1 MTEVLSGL
9 HTTLAGVIK
18 TVDGALAVAV
28 GTRDGLIIEQYPQ
41 DAYDLSPMVAEQAA
55 LLVTTAK
62 AYKRGLPRLSKGQV
76 IELVFSTDKLTC
88 YAQLLD
94 NDLFC
99 FVLMKLCS
107 DLKPVRQHLQ
117 SIKLEIIHQL

>member
-1 MTEVLSGL
+1 MTEVLSDV

-18 TVDGALAVAV
+18 SVDGALAVAI
-28 GTRDGLIIEQYPQ
+28 GTRDGLIIEQYPES
-41 DAYDLSPMVAEQAA
+41 AYDLSPMVAEQSA
-55 LLVTTAK
+55 LLVATSK

-94 NDLFC
+94 KDLFC
-99 FVLMKLCS
+99 FVLMKLCG
-107 DLKPVRQHLQ
+107 DFTPVRQHLRQ
-117 SIKLEIIHQL
+117 IKSDILHQL

>member
-1 MTEVLSGL
+1 MTETLSAL
-9 HTTLAGVIK
+9 QTTLAGVIK

-55 LLVTTAK
+55 LLVATTK
-62 AYKRGLPRLSKGQV
+62 SYKRGLPRLSRGQV

-94 NDLFC
+94 QDLFC

-107 DLKPVRQHLQ
+107 DFSPVRQHLRQ
-117 SIKLEIIHQL
+117 VKSDIIRQL

>member
-9 HTTLAGVIK
+9 QTTLAGVIK
-18 TVDGALAVAV
+18 SVDGTLAVAI
-28 GTRDGLIIEQYPQ
+28 GTRDGLVIEQYPQ
-41 DAYDLSPMVAEQAA
+41 DAYDLSPMIAEQAA

-94 NDLFC
+94 NNLFC

-107 DLKPVRQHLQ
+107 DLKPVRQHLRRVK
-117 SIKLEIIHQL
+117 SDIIQQL

>member
-9 HTTLAGVIK
+9 QTTLAGVIK
-18 TVDGALAVAV
+18 SVDGTLAVAI

-41 DAYDLSPMVAEQAA
+41 DAYDLSPMIAEQAA

-94 NDLFC
+94 NNLFC

-107 DLKPVRQHLQ
+107 DLKPVRQHLRRVK
-117 SIKLEIIHQL
+117 SDIIQQL